1 MYTYVQICPSMGILV
16 HYMTCTCVHMS
27 MHMMYYV
34 CTKMYVHLRY
44 VISSTYPMNTQSRAV
59 DAHQHA
65 HVHVC
70 TTLALTQTYGHAVG
84 IHVFHVAHTCHVLC
98 VKMALNMLIIGTYPY
113 GHGMPYLDPLWT
125 MYSTCPQH
133 GCTSRYPI
141 SSLSTLRHVMYML
154 CTSLDVLLTV
164 LILGPYLGTTL
175 NWTLKR
181 AILGQ

>member
-1 MYTYVQICPSMGILV
+1 MCAQSVCLSQIRHLIDVSHEHTI
-16 HYMTCTCVHMS
+16 TCCGCTPTCS
-27 MHMMYYV
+27 
-34 CTKMYVHLRY
+34 C
-44 VISSTYPMNTQSRAV
+44 AC
-59 DAHQHA
+59 
-65 HVHVC
+65 VC
-70 TTLALTQTYGHAVG
+70 TTLALAQTYGHAVG

-98 VKMALNMLIIGTYPY
+98 AKMALNMLIIGTYPY

-133 GCTSRYPI
+133 GCTSRYPL

-154 CTSLDVLLTV
+154 CTSLYVLLTV